1 MPMPA
6 IIDRRTVRLALL
18 LTGVLASGVVRA
30 HGEAGGGPACQLRL
44 GAWRVD
50 VALYQPALHDGEMY
64 CDALPGPGAT
74 LVVFDVVDAALTAMP
89 LEVRLLRVDGDS
101 SEAAV
106 AAWDAAAIEAASVA
120 RLAPTVPT
128 DGSVVLRHAFEGE
141 GTYLALLRT
150 PALNGGEWRAA
161 WRFSVG
167 RRALRL
173 RQGAV
178 GLASSV
184 VLCGLL
190 AWARRRRAD
199 GTLADVNF
207 GSESRPAS

>member
-1 MPMPA
+1 MPV
-6 IIDRRTVRLALL
+6 IIERHAARLALL
-18 LTGVLASGVVRA
+18 LTGVLAGGVVRA

-89 LEVRLLRVDGDS
+89 IEVRLLRADGDS

-106 AAWDAAAIEAASVA
+106 AAWDAATIEAASVA
-120 RLAPTVPT
+120 RLAPTVPI

-167 RRALRL
+167 SRALRL

-178 GLASSV
+178 GVAGSAL
-184 VLCGLL
+184 LCGLL
-190 AWARRRRAD
+190 AWARRRRTD
-199 GTLADVNF
+199 GTPADLDYGNQ
-207 GSESRPAS
+207 SRPAS